1 MFPEIVCG
9 DSAPRTIILV
19 ATVAPVAPSASVNA
33 VVLAPAP
40 AAFKVCTL

>member
-9 DSAPRTIILV
+9 DSAPKTMTLV
-19 ATVAPVAPSASVNA
+19 ARVAPVDPSDTAKA

-40 AAFKVCTL
+40 AIDC